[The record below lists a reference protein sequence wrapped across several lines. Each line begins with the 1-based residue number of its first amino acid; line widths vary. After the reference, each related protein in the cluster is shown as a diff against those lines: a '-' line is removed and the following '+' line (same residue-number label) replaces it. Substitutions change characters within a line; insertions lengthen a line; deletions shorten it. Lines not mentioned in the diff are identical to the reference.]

1 MMLRRAALSGL
12 LALGLSAC
20 NRSGTDTLAISV
32 IGQEPRAGGPVF
44 ADPAGYP
51 QIAATRAGLIG
62 IDADGRLIPALA
74 ERWIV
79 TDDALGYIFRL
90 RDAQWSDGTA
100 ITAADVVVSLRH
112 TIDALRGTPL
122 GRDLAPIRSIR
133 AMARRVVEIDLD
145 AAQPDLLTLLAQPE
159 LAITAG
165 PLGQRHAG
173 PMDARREGDHW
184 LLRLVAPDHPGL
196 PPVPQPATQRALA
209 LRYEAAPAAI
219 ARFARG
225 DADSVL
231 GGTFATL
238 PLATHLALGRGNLLF
253 DPVAGLFGLDV
264 ATDQGF
270 PGEALNREALAMAI
284 DRDGLVAAF
293 GVGGWQPTT
302 RIVSPGLDGDSGAVA
317 ERWTGQTLAQRR
329 DLAAARVARW
339 RATHPSPLVLTLA
352 LPQGPGADI
361 LFQHIHDDFAAI
373 GVTLERTGAGQH
385 ADLVLIDQVARYPR
399 ARWYLDRLACAQHR
413 PVCNPVGD
421 ATLKSAIEAPDAQAS
436 MLFAEAEGEMTQGN
450 GFIPIARPLRWS
462 LAHGTVAGLVGNAVG
477 WHALPPLAAGDAGS
491 P

>member
-32 IGQEPRAGGPVF
+32 IGQEPRAGAAVS
-44 ADPAGYP
+44 ADPAAYP

-90 RDAQWSDGTA
+90 RDAQWSDGTP
-100 ITAADVVVSLRH
+100 ITAAEVVASLHH
-112 TIDALRGTPL
+112 TIDTLRGTPL

-145 AAQPDLLTLLAQPE
+145 TEQPDLLTLLAQPE
-159 LAITAG
+159 LAIAAG
-165 PLGQRHAG
+165 PDGRRHAS
-173 PMDARREGDHW
+173 PMDARREADHW
-184 LLRLVAPDHPGL
+184 LLRLIAPDHPGL

-209 LRYEAAPAAI
+209 LRYEDAPAAI

-264 ATDQGF
+264 TTDRGF
-270 PGEALNREALAMAI
+270 LGDPINREALAMAI

-329 DLAAARVARW
+329 SEAMARVARW
-339 RATHPSPLVLTLA
+339 RAAQPAPVLTLA

-361 LFQHIHDDFAAI
+361 LFQHIRDDFAVI
-373 GVTLERTGAGQH
+373 GVTLERAGARQR

-413 PVCNPVGD
+413 PVCSPVGD
-421 ATLKSAIEAPDAQAS
+421 ATLKSAIDAPDAPAS
-436 MLFAEAEGEMTQGN
+436 ALFAEAEGEMTQAN
-450 GFIPIARPLRWS
+450 GFIPLARPLRWS
-462 LAHGTVAGLVGNAVG
+462 LAHGTVAGLVSNAVG
-477 WHALPPLAAGDAGS
+477 WHALPPLAAGDTSGN
-491 P
+491 